1 MRVQLGL
8 SGTLANTSGNF
19 SWLESRRWLVSAE
32 LLLCIIN
39 VYTAHHSSLI
49 FFFCASDYLCS
60 FSTASHEEKDQL
72 PLLIDPLRQGR
83 LNFNVSPVGGI
94 TITQAATSRESK
106 EGLYDW

>member
-49 FFFCASDYLCS
+49 FFFVRRITFAHFLQHPMKKRINYRCS
-60 FSTASHEEKDQL
+60 S
-72 PLLIDPLRQGR
+72 PL
-83 LNFNVSPVGGI
+83 
-94 TITQAATSRESK
+94 
-106 EGLYDW
+106 

>member
-8 SGTLANTSGNF
+8 SGTLAYTSGNF

-32 LLLCIIN
+32 WLSYIMSTLFIT
-39 VYTAHHSSLI
+39 VG
-49 FFFCASDYLCS
+49 FFFCAFDYLSS

-72 PLLIDPLRQGR
+72 PLLIAPLRQGR